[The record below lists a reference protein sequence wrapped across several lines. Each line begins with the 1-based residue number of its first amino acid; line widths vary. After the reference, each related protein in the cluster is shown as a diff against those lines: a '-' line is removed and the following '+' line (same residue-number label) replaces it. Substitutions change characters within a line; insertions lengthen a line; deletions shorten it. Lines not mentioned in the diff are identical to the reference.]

1 MSSWPLARNLDC
13 ESQSAKKIGL
23 EISSARDDVSP
34 ALIEGQH
41 RKPSGTSLGD

>member
-23 EISSARDDVSP
+23 EISSARDDIRPV
-34 ALIEGQH
+34 LIEG
-41 RKPSGTSLGD
+41 